1 MTPIIPRCKESYEK
15 SIKARSSNTRGYEK
29 HLCPLSSFEKQVQ
42 DLLGNHETFKKAC
55 EEE

>member
-1 MTPIIPRCKESYEK
+1 MTPIIPRCKESYEE
-15 SIKARSSNTRGYEK
+15 SIKTKSSNMRGQEK
-29 HLCPLSSFEKQVQ
+29 YLCPLSSFEKQVQ